1 MTTEEILQE
10 MKMMRDWSNGTY
22 ANYEL
27 AVQSYEK
34 DTGMTLN
41 QLIDEA
47 DEEEEKGIR
56 MKRRKI
62 KQHLQHFIQTNKNHL
77 KSSSLRKR
85 VEIISSIYKYHEI
98 ECPHI
103 NIPLRISE
111 ERIEDIPT
119 RQHIK
124 QAILSTNNK
133 RIRALICFMASSGCG
148 SAEARNITI
157 QDMMEATKDYHQEIT
172 VQNWIQKLK
181 KTNNIIPIIQ
191 AERQKTKT
199 RYYMFCTPEAMEY
212 IINYL
217 EDRMYN
223 EEITPSDKLFPY
235 SRQGIVQLFERI
247 NTRNNWG
254 KVDTYNFFRAH
265 SLRKFFATTLT
276 KVRVDFLITEFLLG
290 HKVNKTTAAYYKL
303 DPQALKIEYMKIMTE
318 LTFFGDIH
326 YSDIESQEKKEL
338 ELLREK
344 TRNQE
349 ERLRTIEQILRQ
361 GKIKEVEL

>member
-10 MKMMRDWSNGTY
+10 MKLMRDWADGTY
-22 ANYEL
+22 ENYIL
-27 AVQSYEK
+27 AAHSYEK
-34 DTGMTLN
+34 TTGMTLEE
-41 QLIDEA
+41 LLDEA
-47 DEEEEKGIR
+47 DEEEEQGIR

-62 KQHLQHFIQTNKNHL
+62 KQHLQHFIQSNKNVL
-77 KSSSLRKR
+77 KSTSLRKR
-85 VEIISSIYKYHEI
+85 VENIVSIYKYYEI

-103 NIPLRISE
+103 QIPLHISE

-119 RQHIK
+119 KQHIK

-133 RIRALICFMASSGCG
+133 RIKALICFMASSGCG

-157 QDMMEATKDYHQEIT
+157 QDMMEATKEYHQEIT

-181 KTNNIIPIIQ
+181 KTNNIIPTIQ
-191 AERQKTKT
+191 TERQKTKT
-199 RYYMFCTPEAMEY
+199 RYYMFCTPESMEH
-212 IINYL
+212 ILAYL
-217 EDRMYN
+217 EDRIYY

-235 SRQGIVQLFERI
+235 SKQGIIALFDRI
-247 NTRNNWG
+247 NTRNKWG
-254 KVDTYNFFRAH
+254 KVEEYNFFRAH

-276 KVRVDFLITEFLLG
+276 KTRVDFLITEFLLG